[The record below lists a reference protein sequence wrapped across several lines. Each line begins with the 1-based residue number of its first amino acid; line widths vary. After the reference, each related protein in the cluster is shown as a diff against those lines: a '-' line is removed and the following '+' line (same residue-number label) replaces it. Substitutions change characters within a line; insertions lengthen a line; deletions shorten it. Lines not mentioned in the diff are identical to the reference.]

1 MFVRTI
7 VVVRR
12 MIITEIRLPAT
23 TLYVFTL
30 LRQFMTS
37 LFMVCKYVSIEA
49 SKISAKR
56 FLFGTKSVIFVFDFY
71 SESDQGVELPI
82 VRFMKY
88 LGDNIKM

>member
-23 TLYVFTL
+23 TLYVLTL

-37 LFMVCKYVSIEA
+37 LFMVCKYFNLEA
-49 SKISAKR
+49 SKISAYQ
-56 FLFGTKSVIFVFDFY
+56 FLFGKISVIFVFDFY